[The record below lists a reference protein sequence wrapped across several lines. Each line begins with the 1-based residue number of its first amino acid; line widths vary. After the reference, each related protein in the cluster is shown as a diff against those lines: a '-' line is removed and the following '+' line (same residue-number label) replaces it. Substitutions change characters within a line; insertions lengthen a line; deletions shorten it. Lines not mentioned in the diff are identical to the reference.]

1 MHKTEDSLVCIRNDR
16 QHPQK
21 QATNIAQNASRA
33 RCQALLQASCIAP
46 LNHLRREFILAI
58 NPLTGH
64 KQSLLAAVHSLDDA
78 ERGTQ
83 TLSNL
88 IALRLSYLAIKNILE

>member
-1 MHKTEDSLVCIRNDR
+1 
-16 QHPQK
+16 
-21 QATNIAQNASRA
+21 
-33 RCQALLQASCIAP
+33 LLQASCIAP

-64 KQSLLAAVHSLDDA
+64 KQNLLAAVHALDYA

-83 TLSNL
+83 TLSHL
-88 IALRLSYLAIKNILE
+88 IALRLPDLAIKNILE